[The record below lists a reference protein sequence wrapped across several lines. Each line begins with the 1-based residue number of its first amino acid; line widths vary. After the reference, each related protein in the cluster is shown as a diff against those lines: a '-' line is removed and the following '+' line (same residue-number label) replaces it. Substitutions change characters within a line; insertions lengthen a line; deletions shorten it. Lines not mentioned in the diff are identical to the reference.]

1 MKVLKRILKILG
13 CMISAFINIVGSVLT
28 VATIFKLFIGC
39 DTISISFII
48 IILGT
53 ILALLNNYFMTEI
66 YKQENKEIK

>member
-39 DTISISFII
+39 DTISISCVIVV
-48 IILGT
+48 LGT
-53 ILALLNNYFMTEI
+53 ILALLNNRFMAEI
-66 YKQENKEIK
+66 YKHDNKEIK